1 MMKPDGSKVSGE
13 YGMGNGECGIGI
25 TERWLLSDSK
35 RIRLLAR
42 FAESRQDFGSHSEY
56 AFMATQWF
64 YAEGGEQ
71 RGPVG
76 FEELKARA
84 DQGLLRPD
92 DFVWGEG
99 MPQWKLATQV
109 EGIFESPPTAPP
121 PLPGQSTD
129 GPPHESWD
137 TGYRDTPTA
146 TASPDSVDSDSRMW
160 AMFLHLSQLLH
171 FIPLAGFIIPI
182 VIWQVKKD
190 ELPWLDQHG
199 KNVVNWM
206 ISEIIYFVASF
217 FLMIVLVGIPLLVA
231 MGICA
236 IVFPIIGG
244 IKASSGVV
252 WKYPMVIS
260 FLK

>member
-1 MMKPDGSKVSGE
+1 
-13 YGMGNGECGIGI
+13 
-25 TERWLLSDSK
+25 
-35 RIRLLAR
+35 
-42 FAESRQDFGSHSEY
+42 
-56 AFMATQWF
+56 MATQWF
-64 YAEGGEQ
+64 YTEDGEQ

-76 FEELKARA
+76 FEELKSRA
-84 DQGLLRPD
+84 EQESLRPD
-92 DFVWGEG
+92 DLVWGEG
-99 MPQWKLATQV
+99 MPQWKPAAQV
-109 EGIFESPPTAPP
+109 EGLYDSPRTAPP
-121 PLPGQSTD
+121 PLPGQSPD

-137 TGYRDTPTA
+137 ASYRNGVAA

-206 ISEIIYFVASF
+206 ISEIIYFFVSF
-217 FLMIVLVGIPLLVA
+217 LLIIVVVGVPLLVV

-236 IVFPIIGG
+236 IVFPVVAG
-244 IKASSGVV
+244 IKANNGVV
-252 WKYPMVIS
+252 WKYPMVIT
-260 FLK
+260 FFK